1 MRGPLDPLD
10 PATVFLS
17 PWWPSMQM
25 GHVST
30 VYELM
35 VCMRWRPFG
44 FDALRKRAGKLS
56 KNRVCRAAEV
66 QVQYAAVGLQNHNKV
81 EKS

>member
-10 PATVFLS
+10 LATVFLS

-25 GHVST
+25 RHVYDMWMS
-30 VYELM
+30 
-35 VCMRWRPFG
+35 FG
-44 FDALRKRAGKLS
+44 FDALRRRAG

-66 QVQYAAVGLQNHNKV
+66 RRLRWPTVMLINQLSLCSHEVL
-81 EKS
+81 